1 MIFFS
6 IMKHYFL
13 SSFLLLMICLAGCGR
28 RADME
33 HRGIRNMDWTVSLQD
48 SIELKDDSVSWVG
61 SYFSTSGMLG
71 YLDGKTSVLSFYNW
85 ENGKLIFRDLDKG
98 RSRNELPE
106 WGVAS
111 AIDDSNIIVIYAD
124 NFLYFYDA
132 LQRKLENRGFVNFGY
147 STMGK
152 EKDFESSHQYKLC
165 DKTIYP
171 LDSDHLLFPLA
182 CNSSDL
188 DGWYEHSHIWGC
200 YDHKTKRFTQLAGHL
215 PAYYGQHPV
224 PLFERFVSCQVGKGY
239 VTTHLLDSLLYY
251 HDTPDSV
258 AFSFGYEIDKADRN
272 YTCRENDMDDAMTA
286 VKDEGVISLNQSLY
300 YSRSMNVL
308 IRTVITNK
316 ATDCVTTIQIYDMG
330 TCDLKAEYRHSGQI
344 DIMYSKGSD
353 IYGVNMNPQ
362 DKNYIYRFVITR

>member
-1 MIFFS
+1 
-6 IMKHYFL
+6 
-13 SSFLLLMICLAGCGR
+13 MICLAGCGR

-147 STMGK
+147 ST
-152 EKDFESSHQYKLC
+152 S
-165 DKTIYP
+165 
-171 LDSDHLLFPLA
+171 
-182 CNSSDL
+182 
-188 DGWYEHSHIWGC
+188 
-200 YDHKTKRFTQLAGHL
+200 
-215 PAYYGQHPV
+215 PV
-224 PLFERFVSCQVGKGY
+224 
-239 VTTHLLDSLLYY
+239 
-251 HDTPDSV
+251 
-258 AFSFGYEIDKADRN
+258 
-272 YTCRENDMDDAMTA
+272 
-286 VKDEGVISLNQSLY
+286 
-300 YSRSMNVL
+300 
-308 IRTVITNK
+308 
-316 ATDCVTTIQIYDMG
+316 
-330 TCDLKAEYRHSGQI
+330 
-344 DIMYSKGSD
+344 
-353 IYGVNMNPQ
+353 
-362 DKNYIYRFVITR
+362 